1 VQTDPAEQLV
11 ELQDL
16 PQLRAWQDFT
26 VSGAPQ
32 MISAMHLCQ
41 AVHAVHETGLL
52 DALRPGLRHAD
63 VAGLTGFNEDILRG
77 LLRYL
82 VVRGVLDDTPDGYLL
97 TRRGELLTADATL
110 ARLGIYVGA
119 YGPVTSRMSELL
131 SGQAAYGRDVL
142 RDGGALGAHC
152 DTLFNLFHSATVATA
167 LAGRGVSRVL
177 DVGCGGGQLLID
189 ACLRDEN
196 LTGIGIDISADAI
209 AVATS
214 LAREKGVA
222 DRTQFF
228 VADAFDPGS
237 WPQECHSVDALCI
250 VSALHEHLRD
260 GEQAVVDIL
269 TQYVKTLP
277 GLKVLL
283 VGEPEMLMEERENH
297 DDFFLIHVLTGQ
309 GLPRD
314 RHAWLP
320 VFAKAN
326 LECRHIYT
334 RPGAGPRLC
343 FYDLAP

>member
-1 VQTDPAEQLV
+1 MQTDPTEQLV
-11 ELQDL
+11 ELKDQ
-16 PQLRAWQDFT
+16 PQLRAWQEFT

-41 AVHAVHETGLL
+41 AIHAVHETGLL
-52 DALRPGLRHAD
+52 DALRPGLRHEEVGAL
-63 VAGLTGFNEDILRG
+63 AGFNPDILRG

-82 VVRGVLDDTPDGYLL
+82 VIRGVLDDTPHGYLL
-97 TRRGELLTADATL
+97 TRWGELLTADATL
-110 ARLGIYVGA
+110 ARLGVYVGA

-131 SGQAAYGRDVL
+131 SGRAEYGRDVL

-152 DTLFNLFHSATVATA
+152 DTLFNLFHSATIATA
-167 LAGRGVSRVL
+167 LAGRGVSRLL

-189 ACLRDEN
+189 ACLRDEK
-196 LTGIGIDISADAI
+196 LTGVGLDISADAI
-209 AVATS
+209 AVAS
-214 LAREKGVA
+214 QLAQEKGVA
-222 DRTQFF
+222 DRAQFF
-228 VADAFDPGS
+228 VANAFDPAS
-237 WPQECHSVDALCI
+237 WPQQCRDVDALCI
-250 VSALHEHLRD
+250 VSALHEHLRH

-269 TQYVKTLP
+269 TQYVKSLP
-277 GLKVLL
+277 NLKVLL
-283 VGEPEMLMEERENH
+283 VGEPEMLMEDRENH

-320 VFAKAN
+320 VFAKAG

-343 FYDLAP
+343 FYDLMP